1 MIVTGSEYDQSQFN
15 GSPLSQCL
23 TINWNT
29 KCISIAKR
37 LFLRINK
44 LTMTSFSK
52 KTRIVVIGVGAVG
65 STTAYTLLLRERMDE
80 LVLIDANRE
89 KAIGD
94 ALDMNHGL
102 AFLGKAKV
110 WAGDYE
116 DCDGADIVI
125 ITAGVAQKPGES
137 RVDLLKRN
145 VAIFEKITDEVLRYN
160 KDGILLIASNPVDVM
175 SYFTWKK
182 SGWNARRVIGSGTLL
197 DTARFRY
204 LIGDK
209 LNIDA
214 RSIHAHILGEHGDS
228 ELPVWSHANIAG
240 SEIELNKEDKEELF
254 HNTRDA
260 AYRIIEAKGATYYA
274 IALAL
279 DRICTAILKNEAAV
293 LNVSTLLNN
302 YHGISDVYLGLPCI
316 VDRGGVREVL
326 QLNINE
332 EEKELLRK
340 SGNKMKDLIRFISL

>member
-1 MIVTGSEYDQSQFN
+1 M
-15 GSPLSQCL
+15 
-23 TINWNT
+23 NT
-29 KCISIAKR
+29 TAKR
-37 LFLRINK
+37 
-44 LTMTSFSK
+44 
-52 KTRIVVIGVGAVG
+52 TRIVIIGVGAVG

-80 LVLIDANRE
+80 LVLIDANKQ
-89 KAIGD
+89 KATGD

-116 DCDGADIVI
+116 DCAGADIIV

-137 RVDLLKRN
+137 RIDLLKRN
-145 VAIFEKITDEVLRYN
+145 VAIFETITNEILKYN
-160 KDGILLIASNPVDVM
+160 KEGILLIASNPVDVM

-182 SGWNARRVIGSGTLL
+182 SGWPAARVIGSGTLL

-209 LNIDA
+209 LTIDP
-214 RSIHAHILGEHGDS
+214 RSVHAHIIGEHGDS
-228 ELPVWSHANIAG
+228 ELPVWSLANLAG
-240 SEIELNKEDKEELF
+240 SEIVMSEKDKEEIFL
-254 HNTRDA
+254 NTRDA

-293 LNVSTLLNN
+293 LNVSTLLTD
-302 YHGISDVYLGLPCI
+302 YYGINDVYLGVPCI
-316 VDRGGVREVL
+316 ADRNGVREVL
-326 QLNINE
+326 PLNINE
-332 EEKELLRK
+332 EEQELLRR
-340 SGNKMKDLIRFISL
+340 SGNKLKELIKYVSV